1 MSIVLV
7 TGTGTD
13 IGKTIGTA
21 ALAAALRE
29 EGRQV
34 HVVKPIQTGFPGP
47 NGGDLDTVA
56 ELTGIDNL
64 HGFERYPEPMAPV
77 AAAQRAGMRL
87 PKATEIAEKI
97 KLIDGPNRVVFV
109 EGAGGLLVRLGE
121 DWALPE
127 LAALL
132 PGSQMV
138 VVTRLGLGCLNE
150 AELTVE
156 VARGRGVN
164 VTALVGGSLPA
175 ETDPIIETNLE
186 ELPRITG
193 VPLLGSVQAGAGT
206 LGQQE
211 FVSKATQ
218 WLPGVREW
226 AAAL

>member
-29 EGRQV
+29 EGKEV

-47 NGGDLDTVA
+47 DGGDLDTVA
-56 ELTGIDNL
+56 KLTGIDNL

-87 PKATEIAEKI
+87 PNATEIAEKI
-97 KLIDGPNRVVFV
+97 KLIDGPNRVVLV

-132 PGSQMV
+132 PGSQTV
-138 VVTRLGLGCLNE
+138 VVTRLGLGCLN
-150 AELTVE
+150 AVSYTHLT
-156 VARGRGVN
+156 
-164 VTALVGGSLPA
+164 LP
-175 ETDPIIETNLE
+175 TK
-186 ELPRITG
+186 RI
-193 VPLLGSVQAGAGT
+193 V
-206 LGQQE
+206 
-211 FVSKATQ
+211 
-218 WLPGVREW
+218 
-226 AAAL
+226 

>member
-186 ELPRITG
+186 ELPRITE